1 MKGAFVALNKI
12 YPKLVY
18 ETIKTNSNTPPPGLY
33 IISTLVN
40 GKHYQAQH
48 LEWKEA
54 KNRLAQVIV
63 HSLVC
68 QRDPIIKKLPA
79 FELIN
84 LDQQIDLPSG
94 PKSSSLTEFHVH
106 HLIFKVYELQP
117 SVKVSFITESVADSK
132 SKIVTAKGKLISI
145 KIQIYLAKL
154 FTLLFL
160 LNSERRRC
168 GIYWRSFYPE
178 RG

>member
-18 ETIKTNSNTPPPGLY
+18 ETIKTHTPPPGLY
-33 IISTLVN
+33 AVSTLVN
-40 GKHYQAQH
+40 GKHFQAQH

-68 QRDPIIKKLPA
+68 QRDLILKKLPS

-84 LDQQIDLPSG
+84 LDGQIDLPSG
-94 PKSSSLTEFHVH
+94 PKFNSPTDFYVQ

-117 SVKVSFITESVADSK
+117 SVKVSFITESVADNSK

>member
-18 ETIKTNSNTPPPGLY
+18 ETIKTNTPPPGLY
-33 IISTLVN
+33 IISTLIN
-40 GKHYQAQH
+40 GKHFLAQH

-68 QRDPIIKKLPA
+68 QRDLILKKLPS

-84 LDQQIDLPSG
+84 LDGQIDLPSG
-94 PKSSSLTEFHVH
+94 PKGKSPVEFYVQ

-132 SKIVTAKGKLISI
+132 SKIVTAKGK
-145 KIQIYLAKL
+145 
-154 FTLLFL
+154 
-160 LNSERRRC
+160 
-168 GIYWRSFYPE
+168 
-178 RG
+178 